1 MTFQWIK
8 YITKGVVM
16 NCQNLSFSP
25 ILSKGRIER
34 AEFVLGQKIVNKLIC
49 FALYLLGVDRA
60 SLSSFL
66 KIPAGT
72 IRSLVRGIHNQGL
85 QVFEDKRNKNS
96 TFISLTPPII
106 TPEFTVEDSTIYL
119 VCGQSRTA
127 IQIPVENKIQ
137 RRVFLLTLFNQ
148 GLISKPI
155 VAQTLNLSEDRIG
168 KLTRLLFKDDT
179 GTLIDKRKGQQQEYC
194 YTPQV
199 KAQLIEQFVIDIVG
213 EGRTSGKKLS
223 ENLKVRCALSLSPR
237 SISYHFQKL
246 GLNSIKSTLPICL
259 AELKKTVSDC

>member
-1 MTFQWIK
+1 M
-8 YITKGVVM
+8 
-16 NCQNLSFSP
+16 
-25 ILSKGRIER
+25 
-34 AEFVLGQKIVNKLIC
+34 
-49 FALYLLGVDRA
+49 
-60 SLSSFL
+60 
-66 KIPAGT
+66 
-72 IRSLVRGIHNQGL
+72 
-85 QVFEDKRNKNS
+85 
-96 TFISLTPPII
+96 
-106 TPEFTVEDSTIYL
+106 
-119 VCGQSRTA
+119 
-127 IQIPVENKIQ
+127 
-137 RRVFLLTLFNQ
+137 TLFNQ

-259 AELKKTVSDC
+259 AELKKTANDC